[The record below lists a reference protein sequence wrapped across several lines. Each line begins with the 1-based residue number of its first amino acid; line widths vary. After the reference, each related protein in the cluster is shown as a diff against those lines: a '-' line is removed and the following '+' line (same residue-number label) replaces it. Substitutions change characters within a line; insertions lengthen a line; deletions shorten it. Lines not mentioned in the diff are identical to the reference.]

1 MVPSLV
7 LAMAVC
13 TLSLVVWAFVAVMV
27 FMSAFATLLFPFAV
41 CGSMRIATALVAL
54 CDVQLGCVPFSGVTE
69 IVDEKTH
76 SDALVGCLGIVRKY
90 HDGLMCWGSGV

>member
-1 MVPSLV
+1 M

-13 TLSLVVWAFVAVMV
+13 ALSFVVWAFVAVMV

-41 CGSMRIATALVAL
+41 CGSMRVATAFVAL
-54 CDVQLGCVPFSGVTE
+54 CDVQLGCVSFSGVTE

-76 SDALVGCLGIVRKY
+76 SNALVGCLGVVRKY
-90 HDGLMCWGSGV
+90 HDGLVCWSSGV